1 MPLSAPKHAMNHY
14 PLNEERKLLRMP
26 SMHAGTNTKKART
39 FNVKLTYNEIML
51 LNRLIDRVV
60 IARDLKGIN
69 TKTDTQCI
77 ILHKIKDK
85 IIHAYM

>member
-1 MPLSAPKHAMNHY
+1 M
-14 PLNEERKLLRMP
+14 
-26 SMHAGTNTKKART
+26 KKAPT

-77 ILHKIKDK
+77 ILHKIKVK
-85 IIHAYM
+85 ILHAYL